1 MKASM
6 EAQAEYQI
14 ALDQT
19 RLLTAMDLE
28 KDQFKIS
35 LSHPFDMSICSSN
48 NFNTVNLT
56 VDVKKILLLDKVNL
70 HMQTCQLIVNDL
82 TKMNVMALKA
92 ENMLGKVIKQLKLE
106 KANSRALTIQ
116 NEELKNI
123 IVKIGVDPNDRSVVH
138 KILQSVE

>member
-6 EAQAEYQI
+6 EAQAEYHI

-19 RLLTAMDLE
+19 RLLTTIDLE

-35 LSHPFDMSICSSN
+35 LSHPSDMSVGSYN

-56 VDVKKILLLDKVNL
+56 IDVKKIPLLAKVNL
-70 HMQTCQLIVNDL
+70 HMQTGQLIANDL
-82 TKMNVMALKA
+82 TKTNAMAMKA

-106 KANSRALTIQ
+106 KANSKASTI
-116 NEELKNI
+116 
-123 IVKIGVDPNDRSVVH
+123 
-138 KILQSVE
+138 